1 MWTGAGCWVAA
12 EVPKSSGQLSVPI
25 CVPAPSPLS
34 DGLAGSV
41 PKFWA
46 VTVSVNLE
54 TRAFFFYLYC
64 LASRQHLPSPTDGK
78 V

>member
-1 MWTGAGCWVAA
+1 MPGGVQDVDRGWVAA

-54 TRAFFFYLYC
+54 TWAFFF
-64 LASRQHLPSPTDGK
+64 LPLLFSF
-78 V
+78 